1 MSKNFSPNAVNQ
13 QTFGAAGFKHINNSL
28 DHTGDF
34 VAITVLEEAT
44 VGDYDNTGNG
54 IITTTGDDLPNAT
67 KLPVGVTIYG
77 DFTNITLDTT
87 SGGRVIAYYRAL
99 G

>member
-13 QTFGAAGFKHINNSL
+13 QTFGAAGFKLISSASGTI
-28 DHTGDF
+28 TGDF
-34 VAITVLEEAT
+34 VAITALEDVSVTTISA
-44 VGDYDNTGNG
+44 
-54 IITTTGDDLPNAT
+54 TTGDNLGSAITFPAG
-67 KLPVGVTIYG
+67 LTIYG
-77 DFTNITLDTT
+77 EFTSVNI